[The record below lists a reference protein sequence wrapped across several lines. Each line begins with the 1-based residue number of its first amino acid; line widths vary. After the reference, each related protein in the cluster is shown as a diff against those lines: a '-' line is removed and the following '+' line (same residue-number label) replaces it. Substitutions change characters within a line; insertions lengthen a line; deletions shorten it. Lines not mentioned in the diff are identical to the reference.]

1 MEDLKFEDI
10 KNYKPQLFEVTLLG
24 KRAYIRRMSFDE
36 QEIVVKRFQGKKLD
50 KEATLDDMKFLVAC
64 VLCDKDSNLICKNPQ
79 QASKFFGRI
88 DGEDLIDLFN
98 QITDLDI
105 MVKEAEK
112 NSKATPR
119 KK

>member
-10 KNYKPQLFEVTLLG
+10 KNYKPELFKVTLLG
-24 KRAYIRRMSFDE
+24 KRAYIRKMSFDE
-36 QEIVVKRFQGKKLD
+36 QEIVVKRFHGKKLD
-50 KEATLDDMKFLVAC
+50 NEATIDDMKFLVAC

-79 QASKFFGRI
+79 QAAKFFGHL
-88 DGEDLIDLFN
+88 DGEDLMGLFN
-98 QITDLDI
+98 QIIDLDL
-105 MVKEAEK
+105 MVKAAEK